1 MEGNMDNDN
10 HAAPNS
16 ASTSVTVRDLL
27 AIGFRQQRTVVVSF
41 LLIFVGVLSFV
52 LLRAAQYEAE
62 MKILVKRER
71 ADPVVTPGQSAP
83 GQLWLGVT
91 EEELNSEV
99 ELLKSRDL
107 LAKVVVATDLH
118 QRDDGIGTR
127 LRQMFRRA
135 DEGASADERRIAR
148 ATEQMAEKLAIQP
161 LRKSN
166 VIQVRYASPDPAL
179 SAAVLNQLADHYL
192 EKHLAVHRPT
202 GAFAF
207 FEQEAERYRRQ
218 LELVQTRIDQNS
230 LAEGVISV
238 DAEKETSLRR
248 VAELE
253 ALEQA
258 TRVQIKETT
267 QRLRALETQA
277 ASTSGRTTTEVRT
290 TAGRLIEQLQGTKMP
305 LELKRLELLRQFKP
319 TYPPVLEVEAQIAT
333 LEAAIDAAKASPVV
347 EEATNRNP
355 THDYVET
362 ELAKNR
368 SELAA
373 LQARASATA
382 QFLSAHRERA
392 RRLEHVGVTQQTLLR
407 EAKQAEE
414 NYLVYARK
422 REESRISDA
431 LDAQRIVNVA
441 VAEEAT
447 LPTQPSS
454 PRSSLLL
461 LVGTALAGLLS
472 VGLAFLK
479 DYLDPSFRT
488 PAEVQA
494 YLGLPVLASMPRST
508 V

>member
-1 MEGNMDNDN
+1 MDNDSHTTPAN
-10 HAAPNS
+10 G
-16 ASTSVTVRDLL
+16 ASSVTVRDLL

-41 LLIFVGVLSFV
+41 LVIFVAVVAFV
-52 LLRAAQYEAE
+52 LLGAQYEAE

-71 ADPVVTPGQSAP
+71 ADPVVTPGQSAQ

-99 ELLKSRDL
+99 ELLRSRDL

-118 QRDDGIGTR
+118 RRDIDIGTR
-127 LRQMFRRA
+127 LGQMLRGA
-135 DEGASADERRIAR
+135 DEGASANERRIAR
-148 ATEQMAEKLAIQP
+148 AAEQMAEKLAIQP

-179 SAAVLNQLADHYL
+179 SAAVLNKLADHYL
-192 EKHLAVHRPT
+192 EKHLAVHRPS

-207 FEQEAERYRRQ
+207 FEHEAERYRGQ
-218 LELVQTRIDQNS
+218 LSLVQARLDQNS
-230 LAEGVISV
+230 RQEGVVSV
-238 DAEKETSLRR
+238 DVEKEATLRR
-248 VAELE
+248 VADLE
-253 ALEQA
+253 ALEQT
-258 TRVQIKETT
+258 TRVQIAETGE
-267 QRLRALETQA
+267 RVRALETQA
-277 ASTSGRTTTEVRT
+277 ASTPARTTTEVRT
-290 TAGRLIEQLQGTKMP
+290 TSGRLIEQLQGTMMP
-305 LELKRLELLRQFKP
+305 LELKRLELLRVFKP
-319 TYPPVLEVEAQIAT
+319 TYPSVVQVDGEIAT
-333 LEAAIDAAKASPVV
+333 LQQALDAAKASPVV
-347 EEATNRNP
+347 EEATNRDP

-373 LQARASATA
+373 LVARASANA
-382 QFLSAHRERA
+382 QFLSVYRERA
-392 RRLEHVGVTQQTLLR
+392 RRLAEIGVAQQTMLR

-422 REESRISDA
+422 REEARISDA

-454 PRSSLLL
+454 PRGALLL
-461 LVGTALAGLLS
+461 LVGTGLAGLLS
-472 VGLAFLK
+472 VGLAFIK

-488 PAEVQA
+488 PSEVQA
-494 YLGLPVLASMPRST
+494 RLGLPVLASMPRSI

>member
-1 MEGNMDNDN
+1 MDNDSHTTPAN
-10 HAAPNS
+10 G
-16 ASTSVTVRDLL
+16 ASSVTVRDLL

-41 LLIFVGVLSFV
+41 LVIFVAVVAFV
-52 LLRAAQYEAE
+52 LLGAQYEAE

-71 ADPVVTPGQSAP
+71 ADPVVTPGQSAQ

-99 ELLKSRDL
+99 ELLRSRDL

-118 QRDDGIGTR
+118 QHDAGIGSR
-127 LRQMFRRA
+127 IRQMLG
-135 DEGASADERRIAR
+135 GAQGGSTDERRIAR
-148 ATEQMAEKLAIQP
+148 AAEEMAGKLAIQP

-179 SAAVLNQLADHYL
+179 SAAVLNKLADHYL
-192 EKHLAVHRPT
+192 EKHLAVHRPP

-207 FEQEAERYRRQ
+207 FEREAERYRGQ
-218 LELVQTRIDQNS
+218 MTLVQARLEQNS
-230 LAEGVISV
+230 RDEGVVSV
-238 DAEKETSLRR
+238 DTEKEATLRR
-248 VAELE
+248 VADLE

-258 TRVQIKETT
+258 ARVQIKETAE
-267 QRLRALETQA
+267 RLRALETQA
-277 ASTSGRTTTEVRT
+277 ASTPARTTTEVRT
-290 TAGRLIEQLQGTKMP
+290 TSGRLIEQLQGTMMP
-305 LELKRLELLRQFKP
+305 LKLKRLELLRVFKP
-319 TYPPVLEVEAQIAT
+319 TYPSVVEVDGQIAT
-333 LEAAIDAAKASPVV
+333 LQQAIDAAKASPVV
-347 EEATNRNP
+347 EEATNRDP

-373 LQARASATA
+373 MRARASATA
-382 QFLSAHRERA
+382 QFLSAYRERA
-392 RRLEHVGVTQQTLLR
+392 RRLEQVGVAQQTLLR

-441 VAEEAT
+441 IAEEAT

-454 PRSSLLL
+454 PRNSLLL
-461 LVGTALAGLLS
+461 LVGTGLAGLLS